1 MEDYTI
7 MVSNN
12 TWDFVPCLPGSNV
25 MMCKWIFSHNFRVDG
40 SLERYKARWVCQ
52 GFTQRPGIDY
62 DDTFNTVVMSA
73 TVYTVISLAV
83 SRD

>member
-12 TWDFVPCLPGSNV
+12 TWDFLPFPPGSNV
-25 MMCKWIFSHNFRVDG
+25 MTCKWIFSHNFCVDG

-52 GFTQRPGIDY
+52 GFTQQPGI
-62 DDTFNTVVMSA
+62 VVMSA
-73 TVYTVISLAV
+73 TICTVISLAF